1 MLRHLT
7 ARTLAAIW
15 CLLVPTIAVVAR
27 ALGTR
32 VTPAGIA
39 FLFAAAIVPATIVVF
54 VWRDSA
60 PSTVAELLH
69 DVENS

>member
-7 ARTLAAIW
+7 ARTLVAIW
-15 CLLVPTIAVVAR
+15 CLVIPTIAVLAR
-27 ALGTR
+27 ALG
-32 VTPAGIA
+32 AGIGPTGIVL
-39 FLFAAAIVPATIVVF
+39 LFAAAIVPPTIVLF

-60 PSTVAELLH
+60 PSTVAELIH